1 LCSQHSSQFAMKAL
15 LLLAV
20 LATSAFALP
29 RAAYEAEFAAF
40 AEKYDKKYETGTI
53 FHRFNIF
60 KAKLDEITAHN
71 AGNHTYVMGV
81 NEFSDMSWEEFSQTL
96 LGFVDDGSDTS
107 PEYDAP
113 VSNRVPSN
121 DIDWRQKQGVTPVK
135 NQGQCGSCWDFAGTG
150 TIETWHFVKAGEL
163 LNLSEQQVLD
173 CSKGGSCGGGMPEQA
188 LDWGCQKG
196 LCLTSEYPYT
206 ARQGTCKQCAAK
218 STKCTGSKKL
228 SSEAAQATALE
239 ANTVSIG
246 VYIGANFQSYKS
258 GIFSGP
264 CGSGGHAMVLV
275 GFTSDAWIV
284 KNSWGASW
292 GDQGYSR
299 WARGKDLCKFSG
311 HSHVPQ

>member
-1 LCSQHSSQFAMKAL
+1 MKAVL
-15 LLLAV
+15 FLAILATTV
-20 LATSAFALP
+20 LAAP
-29 RAAYEAEFAAF
+29 RYEDEFLSF
-40 AEKYDKKYETGTI
+40 VETYNKKYDATEI
-53 FHRFNIF
+53 FHRFSIF
-60 KAKLDEITAHN
+60 KAKVDEVAAWN
-71 AGNHTYVMGV
+71 AGNHTWRMGI
-81 NEFSDMSWEEFSQTL
+81 NEFSDLTWEEFSTSL
-96 LGFVDDGSDTS
+96 LGFVDDGSDSS
-107 PEYDAP
+107 PEYVAP
-113 VSNRVPSN
+113 WSNRVPN
-121 DIDWRQKQGVTPVK
+121 DVDWRQKGGVTPVK

-150 TIETWHFVKAGEL
+150 TIETFNFVKTGQL
-163 LNLSEQQVLD
+163 INLSEQQVLD

-188 LDWGCQKG
+188 MDWGCRQG

-218 STKCTGSKKL
+218 SAKCGGSKKL
-228 SSEAAQATALE
+228 ASEAAQAQALE

-258 GIFSGP
+258 GIFNGP

-292 GDQGYSR
+292 GAQGYSN
-299 WARGKDLCKFSG
+299 WARGKNLCQFSG